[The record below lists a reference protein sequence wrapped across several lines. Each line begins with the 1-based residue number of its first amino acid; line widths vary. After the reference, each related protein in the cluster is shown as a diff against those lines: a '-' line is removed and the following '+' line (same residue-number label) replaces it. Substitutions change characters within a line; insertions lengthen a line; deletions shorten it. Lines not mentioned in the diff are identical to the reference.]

1 MSPSRTTSSA
11 CVPPSSAS
19 SVSNARATSASNELT
34 PRVCRA
40 ATFAGMRPSVHDVA
54 GAALADA
61 DLNAKSSAVD
71 GLLRAW
77 DAGELDCRPPD
88 RPLVP
93 VDAPG
98 RPAAPELVAPRQLR
112 ARRLGSAAGRV

>member
-1 MSPSRTTSSA
+1 
-11 CVPPSSAS
+11 
-19 SVSNARATSASNELT
+19 
-34 PRVCRA
+34 
-40 ATFAGMRPSVHDVA
+40 MRPSVHDVA

-77 DAGELDCRPPD
+77 DAGELDCRRPD

-112 ARRLGSAAGRV
+112 ARRLGSAAGRVAAVHAVAHIEANAVNLALDAVHRFTGLPERY